1 MVAAAASRVA
11 MRDSKLASTEHM
23 SGKGYTHGSYSAG
36 DGGFRSCGCSS
47 VGRASA
53 SQAECR
59 RFEPV
64 HPLFTSAIRLPSV
77 LTPLWMPASPS
88 RRHPPGSQAE
98 VRGRWVSSTREV
110 RRKFVAGGC
119 PRLGKSGGSSW
130 PVGVLD
136 LPRAEV
142 RGRWVSSTREVRRKS
157 VAGGCPRLG
166 KSGGSSWPVGV
177 LDLPTPFEW
186 PIHQVGRC
194 VSRIPPEFRIPRG
207 KASIPTS
214 MPPILE
220 RLELT
225 KKRWLE
231 LFRLGWGN
239 LRGTV
244 IGTPESRRGEAERR
258 RGRWV
263 IDPLAS

>member
-1 MVAAAASRVA
+1 M
-11 MRDSKLASTEHM
+11 
-23 SGKGYTHGSYSAG
+23 
-36 DGGFRSCGCSS
+36 
-47 VGRASA
+47 
-53 SQAECR
+53 
-59 RFEPV
+59 
-64 HPLFTSAIRLPSV
+64 
-77 LTPLWMPASPS
+77 
-88 RRHPPGSQAE
+88 
-98 VRGRWVSSTREV
+98 
-110 RRKFVAGGC
+110 
-119 PRLGKSGGSSW
+119 
-130 PVGVLD
+130 
-136 LPRAEV
+136 
-142 RGRWVSSTREVRRKS
+142 
-157 VAGGCPRLG
+157 AGGCPRLG